1 MKLKTLL
8 LGSAAAFAVVG
19 GAQAAD
25 LSVAEPVESV
35 KVCDAFAGG
44 YWYIPTTDTC
54 LKVGGNV
61 EFDINLHSLYATTP
75 GHSSSWDFVTAMG
88 LTFDAKSVID
98 IGTLEGHIALKGS
111 YNGQNGSGQDTNVKL
126 DGMYLKI
133 GALQAGHFGSTF
145 NPGSGF
151 VDYDVF
157 NSDLA
162 DANKLQLSWA
172 AAGFGLA
179 LGIEDPRETWGSAL
193 PTSWSMPLITG
204 AITASSGSV
213 AGFLSA
219 GFVQLGGPSSV
230 SGSSWGVAGKIDV
243 GIGANDKIRL
253 IGAYGDNRFIGS
265 TNSGLGGTDGSN
277 NGWSAIASFQHLF
290 SSKLAFDFDYSY
302 VHASGSGINGWIA
315 AADLVWTP
323 YAGFSA
329 KVRGDYTVLGAAPG
343 VWKGQVVLKRSW

>member
-1 MKLKTLL
+1 MTLKTLL

-61 EFDINLHSLYATTP
+61 EFDINLHSLASTYSY
-75 GHSSSWDFVTAMG
+75 HSSSWDFVTKMG

-98 IGTLEGHIALKGS
+98 IGTLEGHIALTGS
-111 YNGQNGSGQDTNVKL
+111 YNGQPSSDTNVKL

-151 VDYDVF
+151 VDYDVY

-179 LGIEDPRETWGSAL
+179 LGIEDPRETWGTSL

-219 GFVQLGGPSSV
+219 GFVQLASTTAWGV
-230 SGSSWGVAGKIDV
+230 SGKVDI
-243 GIGANDKIRL
+243 GIGANDKLRL
-253 IGAYGDNRFIGS
+253 IGAYGDAKFVGGGS
-265 TNSGLGGTDGSN
+265 DGTN

-290 SSKLAFDFDYSY
+290 SSKLAFDIDYSY
-302 VHASGSGINGWIA
+302 LHPSGGGSDAWLT

-323 YAGFSA
+323 YSGFSA
-329 KVRGDYTVLGAAPG
+329 KIRGEYAVPAGDASS
-343 VWKGQVVLKRSW
+343 WKAQVALTRAW